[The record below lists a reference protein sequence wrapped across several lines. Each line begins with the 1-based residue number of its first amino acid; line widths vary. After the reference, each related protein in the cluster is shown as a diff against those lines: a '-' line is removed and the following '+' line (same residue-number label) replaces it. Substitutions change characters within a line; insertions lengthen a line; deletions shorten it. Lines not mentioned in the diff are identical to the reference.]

1 MLAKKLARTIGKPW
15 PLVQYELKR
24 LIALAMLDPDV
35 AAQFPQWPTPEQFF
49 GALKKSHK

>member
-35 AAQFPQWPTPEQFF
+35 AAQFPQWPRRSNFS
-49 GALKKSHK
+49 AL